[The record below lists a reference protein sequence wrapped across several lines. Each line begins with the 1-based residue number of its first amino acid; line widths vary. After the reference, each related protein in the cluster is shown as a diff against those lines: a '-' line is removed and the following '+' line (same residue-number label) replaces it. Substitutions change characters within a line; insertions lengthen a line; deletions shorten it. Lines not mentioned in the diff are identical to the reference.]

1 MQLWLLNLVY
11 LLACILPLSAALP
24 RRGLPDDAFVWPP
37 ATRHQQL
44 FSSEPEEDGSEIA
57 FFTIAVGGERVKQRL
72 DFLLSQLNTT
82 TLCKNGCVM
91 HVIFY
96 SEAIAFSTQLW
107 RNYMYGQIRVQ
118 MYHLPDMPEKH
129 ARRVQTVGDH
139 LWCSKS
145 CLLYL
150 IRPYLH
156 LILPSVPKVI
166 SLDLDLL
173 IVQPER
179 LKQLWYLFN
188 DFRDEEILA
197 LTHEMQPTYIFHVFQ
212 RYRKA
217 LNYSTL
223 IGLSAVQ
230 KEGGFPGFNGGVQ
243 LLHLERMRASLL
255 YNNVI
260 DIAGL
265 SALRTKYL
273 ASDAPFQFG
282 DQDLYS
288 LIGAEYPQLFR
299 VLPCGWNLQL
309 CRGMFLR
316 YKNFH
321 HNCRE
326 TATIIHN
333 NCAYQGSQPT

>member
-173 IVQPER
+173 IVQR
-179 LKQLWYLFN
+179 N
-188 DFRDEEILA
+188 
-197 LTHEMQPTYIFHVFQ
+197 
-212 RYRKA
+212 
-217 LNYSTL
+217 
-223 IGLSAVQ
+223 
-230 KEGGFPGFNGGVQ
+230 
-243 LLHLERMRASLL
+243 AS
-255 YNNVI
+255 
-260 DIAGL
+260 
-265 SALRTKYL
+265 
-273 ASDAPFQFG
+273 
-282 DQDLYS
+282 
-288 LIGAEYPQLFR
+288 
-299 VLPCGWNLQL
+299 
-309 CRGMFLR
+309 
-316 YKNFH
+316 
-321 HNCRE
+321 
-326 TATIIHN
+326 N
-333 NCAYQGSQPT
+333 NCGISSTIFGMKKSWP